1 VRRRAGEGWYTPGPM
16 RRFSQKSFPSLLLA
30 FAGTTLAPSRLHAGE
45 PAASPATKPAAEPT
59 TPPADAPTTQPADAP
74 TTQPADAPTTQPA
87 TATPAPVRPEDVP
100 IPWKRWPIFDP
111 KLSPSTLGWSG
122 GASFY
127 RKFGENESHWGVA
140 LGRLQTIEE
149 RRGTWLLGITREWG
163 IRVYSPWIIV
173 PILNRYLY
181 EGGLRLGPVEL
192 TAGVSLMPF
201 TFDYEHGRFGFVG
214 PSPGANAR
222 IGFRIGTLRI
232 SVRAEREYL
241 WRWAG
246 QKSQVFPPTWS
257 SIGEAFRFW
266 DWVAQPDA
274 LMTGFVLEISGDQ
287 PVSLTRGSH
296 PLILDK

>member
-1 VRRRAGEGWYTPGPM
+1 M
-16 RRFSQKSFPSLLLA
+16 RRFSQKSFLSLLLA
-30 FAGTTLAPSRLHAGE
+30 FAGTALAPSRLRAEEPSAPPATSPVAGPTAE
-45 PAASPATKPAAEPT
+45 PAAG
-59 TPPADAPTTQPADAP
+59 PTTQPTAEP
-74 TTQPADAPTTQPA
+74 TAQPRT
-87 TATPAPVRPEDVP
+87 TPAAVRPEDVP

-111 KLSPSTLGWSG
+111 KLSLTTFGWRG

-140 LGRLQTIEE
+140 LGRLQTLEE
-149 RRGTWLLGITREWG
+149 RRSTWLLAITREWG

-222 IGFRIGTLRI
+222 IGFRVGTLRI

-241 WRWAG
+241 WRLAG

-274 LMTGFVLEISGDQ
+274 LLTGFVLEITGDQ